1 MSTRQYQNYYYGKLN
16 EIEIEMFYETHQ
28 LRHLAYTTHLNMICV
43 ILPVAY
49 QNDWMGQEIAVLWS
63 WADYCT
69 TIVNIVLAGYHPLIN
84 VKFLQGYSRYF
95 LK

>member
-49 QNDWMGQEIAVLWS
+49 QND
-63 WADYCT
+63 
-69 TIVNIVLAGYHPLIN
+69 
-84 VKFLQGYSRYF
+84 
-95 LK
+95 